1 MDAHGLLQNLAASGL
16 AESSPG
22 MGAQGL
28 LQNLAASGLDESS
41 PGMDAQGLLQNL
53 ADLDGS
59 EGDAASGHGEGSQ
72 GEIQERLPL
81 RRRRRVCRFL
91 CVHMRRSKADR
102 VAMRQLRAQALHNRR
117 LGGARTHDHVMM
129 AGVRRNMV
137 PDRLRRGS
145 RKTGRGRGAK
155 WKTHT
160 PEAICKAVFN
170 NLHASFKSNAVDGS
184 CKSHVLKCSWAVA
197 RIIHNAVRQTN
208 ENLKRPLAEGVVSGS
223 EAPAIDDFH
232 INNNMFDETELWLK
246 CGDKTNAKKR
256 RRVLGIASQVT
267 RRAPGGTTE
276 DLDVLKPPVK
286 MRRYTAA
293 TVANILGQ
301 PDDCTGLCPEG
312 PAAPK
317 AKYVAS
323 LTAFDSHSVNKLVS
337 KWVRAKQKRPAQRCF
352 HVASYCTQHM
362 TGNVVELVS
371 KYLGVIRP
379 GYALASC
386 LATGAISDSLDCELF
401 AVLEKDLEVVDPT
414 ALELDAPPAWQ
425 QHELLRVLFEQCY
438 VQASGRGDDQ
448 ERKQRAETE
457 EILSFLQHQ
466 MASACGTR
474 ARVAVAIH
482 SQLCQQLIGARRLSG
497 PMAWLSVLSIHAF
510 RSRPPTSI
518 LKSTQ

>member
-1 MDAHGLLQNLAASGL
+1 M
-16 AESSPG
+16 
-22 MGAQGL
+22 
-28 LQNLAASGLDESS
+28 
-41 PGMDAQGLLQNL
+41 
-53 ADLDGS
+53 
-59 EGDAASGHGEGSQ
+59 
-72 GEIQERLPL
+72 
-81 RRRRRVCRFL
+81 RRRFL
-91 CVHMRRSKADR
+91 CKHMRRSKSDR

-137 PDRLRRGS
+137 PDRLRRKA
-145 RKTGRGRGAK
+145 RNAGRPRGAQ

-160 PEAICKAVFN
+160 PEAICKAIFN

-184 CKSHVLKCSWAVA
+184 CKSHVLECSWAVA

-208 ENLKRPLAEGVVSGS
+208 ENLKRPLVEGVVSGS
-223 EAPAIDDFH
+223 EAPAIDDCH

-246 CGDKTNAKKR
+246 RGDQTHAKKR

-337 KWVRAKQKRPAQRCF
+337 KWASAKQERLAQRCF
-352 HVASYCTQHM
+352 HVASYCT
-362 TGNVVELVS
+362 LV
-371 KYLGVIRP
+371 
-379 GYALASC
+379 
-386 LATGAISDSLDCELF
+386 
-401 AVLEKDLEVVDPT
+401 
-414 ALELDAPPAWQ
+414 
-425 QHELLRVLFEQCY
+425 
-438 VQASGRGDDQ
+438 
-448 ERKQRAETE
+448 
-457 EILSFLQHQ
+457 
-466 MASACGTR
+466 
-474 ARVAVAIH
+474 
-482 SQLCQQLIGARRLSG
+482 G
-497 PMAWLSVLSIHAF
+497 P
-510 RSRPPTSI
+510 R
-518 LKSTQ
+518 